1 MSDIIWF
8 YWDGHISESRLKILH
23 DSVYSTRVFN
33 PNHVIN
39 VVSNSLQQSQF
50 DNKFNINVL
59 PWDETF
65 FEGIPISKEKLE
77 QYRKANPREFS
88 DLFRL
93 VLLYQFG
100 GSYIDTDDLCIA
112 SIRSLPNT
120 VCRSYDP
127 HTSHYNKLKPEECV
141 PGYTREIRGYDEI
154 TMFPRNDCWQN
165 WNPKS
170 PFIWDMLNNPKFQQ
184 SEDVVY
190 IGGDFSWQSISNET
204 CIKWLPTHNA
214 DWNFA
219 LTLLY
224 LFEDFVGWSSFYDR
238 CHHGGEMC
246 DIWAKLPQVN
256 DYKWGEYKCIQEI
269 GKNFYNE
276 ILEKYPY
283 VSHLWLHSKD
293 MKEEW
298 MGEIDKNNEYSISTW
313 ILNDVRE
320 KINEWK

>member
-1 MSDIIWF
+1 MSNIIWF
-8 YWDGHISESRLKILH
+8 YWDGSIDIDRLKILH

-33 PNHVIN
+33 PHHIIN

-50 DNKFNINVL
+50 DDKFNIKVL
-59 PWDETF
+59 SWDETF
-65 FEGIPISKEKLE
+65 FEGLPISKEKIE
-77 QYRKANPREFS
+77 QYKKANPRDFS

-100 GSYIDTDDLCIA
+100 GTYIDTDDLCI
-112 SIRSLPNT
+112 SPISSLSNV

-127 HTSHYNKLKPEECV
+127 HTSHYNNLIPEDCV

-154 TMFPRNDCWQN
+154 PIFPRNDCWQN
-165 WNPKS
+165 WDPKS
-170 PFIWDMLNNPKFQQ
+170 PFIWDMLSNSKFQQ
-184 SEDVVY
+184 SKDVVY

-204 CIKWLPTHNA
+204 CIKWLDTHGT

-224 LFEDFVGWSSFYDR
+224 LFEDFVGWSSFWDR

-246 DIWAKLPQVN
+246 DVWKNLPKVN
-256 DYKWGEYKCIQEI
+256 EYKWGEYKCAQQV
-269 GKNFYNE
+269 GKEFYNE
-276 ILEKYPY
+276 ILKKYPY
-283 VSHLWLHSKD
+283 VSHMWLHSKN

-313 ILNDVRE
+313 ILNDVRK

>member
-1 MSDIIWF
+1 MSNIIWF

-23 DSVYSTRVFN
+23 DSVYSTRIFN
-33 PNHVIN
+33 PHHTIN

-50 DNKFNINVL
+50 DSKFNINVL
-59 PWDETF
+59 SWDETF

-100 GSYIDTDDLCIA
+100 GTYIDTDDLCIA
-112 SIRSLPNT
+112 PIRSLPNT

-127 HTSHYNKLKPEECV
+127 HTCHYNQIKPEECV

-165 WNPKS
+165 WSPKS

-204 CIKWLPTHNA
+204 CIKWLPTHKI
-214 DWNFA
+214 DWNFS

-224 LFEDFVGWSSFYDR
+224 LFEDFAGWNSFYDR

-246 DIWAKLPQVN
+246 DIWLNLPQVN
-256 DYKWGEYKCIQEI
+256 DYKWGEYKCTKEI
-269 GKNFYNE
+269 GQKFYNDV
-276 ILEKYPY
+276 LEKFPY

-298 MGEIDKNNEYSISTW
+298 LKEVDEEGLYSVSTW
-313 ILNDVRE
+313 ILNDVR
-320 KINEWK
+320 KKYNI